1 MANIQEGNKKSE
13 NDLVEL
19 INFLLFATDWK
30 KGSSDQSDGM
40 STGQNV
46 ECACDCGCNL
56 LLQNNTEDLDPEQL
70 TLYSTDTDG
79 IGVGN
84 EKTGAHT
91 LAATLKIPNSD
102 LLVQIP
108 SVGTIVPMTLHDTDK
123 ECDSNA
129 FPFDHPNSEA
139 LNVNTDVLETRNLL
153 QTECEKNK
161 QVKKGLHRHKS

>member
-1 MANIQEGNKKSE
+1 MANIQEADKKSE

-40 STGQNV
+40 STGQKV

-56 LLQNNTEDLDPEQL
+56 LLNSDSFQNNTEDLDPEQI
-70 TLYSTDTDG
+70 TLYSTDTDENR
-79 IGVGN
+79 VGN
-84 EKTGAHT
+84 EKTGAQT

-108 SVGTIVPMTLHDTDK
+108 SVGTIVPMTLHDMDK

-139 LNVNTDVLETRNLL
+139 LNGSL
-153 QTECEKNK
+153 
-161 QVKKGLHRHKS
+161 